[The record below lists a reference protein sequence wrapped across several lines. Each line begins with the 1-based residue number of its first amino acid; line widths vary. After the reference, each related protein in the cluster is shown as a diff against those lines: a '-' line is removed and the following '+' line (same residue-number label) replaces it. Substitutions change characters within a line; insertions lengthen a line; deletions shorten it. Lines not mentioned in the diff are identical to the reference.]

1 MKKTLIGPLL
11 TIIAIVLLAAMFIYF
26 YISLNRLDSKLM
38 TIQTTTVTDSS
49 KITAIVNFLILKLT
63 LKPMPRPLNS
73 NLSTSAGI
81 ISSRRSLNNYNNNKT
96 MKREFVFPL
105 IVGLILGALVMIFG
119 I

>member
-49 KITAIVNFLILKLT
+49 KITAIVNFF
-63 LKPMPRPLNS
+63 NS
-73 NLSTSAGI
+73 QTNTQTNAPTA
-81 ISSRRSLNNYNNNKT
+81 K
-96 MKREFVFPL
+96 
-105 IVGLILGALVMIFG
+105 
-119 I
+119 